1 MKKCN
6 CAMLTLAGAAAA
18 LPALRADAAE
28 PAHKRHAAK
37 RPNVIFI
44 LMDDAGYGDFGC
56 YGQTKT
62 ETPNIDAL
70 AARGIL
76 FTDMY
81 SASPQSSPSRCC
93 LLTGVHSGHAQV
105 RSNDEMGGRGNI
117 WSHEAMEL
125 DPTLEGQAPMA
136 AGTTTLATVMHNAGY
151 KTAMVGKWGLG
162 APNSGS
168 IPQKMGFDFFY
179 GYLCQRLAHNYYPHF
194 LYRNDQREFTDNELI
209 EPGTPLDEGA
219 DPYNPDSYK
228 KYKGP
233 TYSGDALYEN
243 VVSFVRENR
252 DNEFFLMWTTT
263 VPHSALA
270 APDEWVDYYVKKFGD
285 EEPRYTAKNYYP
297 CRYPRATFAA
307 MISYFDYQVG
317 CLVDELK
324 RLGIYDDTIIFFTS
338 DNGPTHNAYTS
349 TEWFDCAHPFRS
361 DRGWGKRSLHEG
373 GIRMPF
379 VVAWGDRLTPSVSD
393 YAGYFPDMMPTLC
406 DIAGVEAPAGDG
418 LSLMPTITGRGKQKQ
433 HEYLYWEFPPFR
445 NERGWLSVRI
455 GPWKGLVRNV
465 ADGGNKMELFDIVND
480 CREERNVAAQHPDIV
495 ARMWE
500 CIRQSHT
507 PVENPLFQLDITYPA
522 GN

>member
-1 MKKCN
+1 MKMNTKDY
-6 CAMLTLAGAAAA
+6 AMLAAVGAMTAAGTTH
-18 LPALRADAAE
+18 ADAAANE
-28 PAHKRHAAK
+28 PAARKKSAER

-162 APNSGS
+162 APNSES

-228 KYKGP
+228 KYKGK

-243 VVSFVRENR
+243 VVSFVRENK
-252 DNEFFLMWTTT
+252 DDEFFLMWTTT
-263 VPHSALA
+263 VPHSASILC
-270 APDEWVDYYVKKFGD
+270 G
-285 EEPRYTAKNYYP
+285 
-297 CRYPRATFAA
+297 
-307 MISYFDYQVG
+307 
-317 CLVDELK
+317 
-324 RLGIYDDTIIFFTS
+324 RL
-338 DNGPTHNAYTS
+338 
-349 TEWFDCAHPFRS
+349 
-361 DRGWGKRSLHEG
+361 
-373 GIRMPF
+373 
-379 VVAWGDRLTPSVSD
+379 
-393 YAGYFPDMMPTLC
+393 
-406 DIAGVEAPAGDG
+406 
-418 LSLMPTITGRGKQKQ
+418 
-433 HEYLYWEFPPFR
+433 
-445 NERGWLSVRI
+445 
-455 GPWKGLVRNV
+455 
-465 ADGGNKMELFDIVND
+465 
-480 CREERNVAAQHPDIV
+480 
-495 ARMWE
+495 
-500 CIRQSHT
+500 
-507 PVENPLFQLDITYPA
+507 
-522 GN
+522 